1 MASVLEKVIIGVY
14 QNCIKNTDF
23 LENNR
28 KIINIPKTIF
38 Q

>member
-1 MASVLEKVIIGVY
+1 MDSVLEKVSIGLY

-23 LENNR
+23 LENNQ
-28 KIINIPKTIF
+28 KIINVPKTFF